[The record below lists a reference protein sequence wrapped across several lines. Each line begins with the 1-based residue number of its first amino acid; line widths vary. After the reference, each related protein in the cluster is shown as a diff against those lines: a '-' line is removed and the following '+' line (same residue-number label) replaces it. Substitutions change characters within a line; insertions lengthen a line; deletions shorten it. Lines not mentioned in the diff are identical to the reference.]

1 MESHETMSDQSSR
14 PNIVYIQSDQHN
26 PAVIGAYGDSIV
38 ETPNL
43 DRLADSGAIFTA
55 TYCGSPICVPSRT
68 SLVTGRYPYETE
80 VWTNDQILSSAIPTY
95 AHSLGA
101 AGYDPVQIGRMHYNG
116 SDQLHGFSRR
126 YVGDHSP
133 NHPGSPRGVDH
144 GMLHGTAGP
153 ARVSLELSGRGQS
166 AYEVHDEYVA
176 QSAVDFINNKGI
188 AKRSGQDDEP
198 ICLSIGLMLPHQ
210 PFVAR
215 STDYDKYE
223 GKVGMPQIPA
233 EPIESCHPYIQWWRE
248 RTGIVEVTEEEIIRA
263 RTAYWALVDRTDQL
277 IGDILNALDANG
289 FMDNTIIIYTSDH
302 GEQVGEHGLWW
313 KQTFY
318 EDAARVPAVVSWPG
332 RLPSGRVID
341 RPIDQFDLAATMLD
355 AAGAMQ
361 LPRSHGMSLIGL
373 IEDPDNADWKDAVYS
388 EYCMNDSASGSAESP
403 NLGGADIHARPGG
416 VQNRMVRSGDWK
428 LNYYHGFDPQL
439 FNLIEDPHELHDRS
453 NDSSCKAV
461 LDEMMDRVLDG
472 WDPEWVGDRMRILKS
487 EQDLMVQW
495 ARNVDPSDT
504 HRWDL
509 RPEMDY
515 LDE

>member
-1 MESHETMSDQSSR
+1 MSEQSK
-14 PNIVYIQSDQHN
+14 PNIIYIQSDQHN
-26 PAVIGAYGDSIV
+26 PRVMGCGGDDVV

-43 DRLADSGAIFTA
+43 DRLAASGTVFTA
-55 TYCGSPICVPSRT
+55 AYCGSPICVPSRT

-80 VWTNDQILSSAIPTY
+80 IWTNDQILNSAVPTY

-101 AGYDPVQIGRMHYNG
+101 VGYDPVQIGRMHYNG

-166 AYEVHDEYVA
+166 AYEVHDEYVT

-188 AKRSGQDDEP
+188 TKRSGLDDDP
-198 ICLSIGLMLPHQ
+198 LCLSIGLMLPHQ

-215 STDYDKYE
+215 PVDYDRYV
-223 GKVGMPQIPA
+223 GKVGMPKIPA
-233 EPIESCHPYIQWWRE
+233 EAIGDCHPYIQWWRE
-248 RTGIVEVTEEEIIRA
+248 RTGSVEISDEEIIRA

-277 IGDILNALDANG
+277 IGEVLDSLEANG
-289 FMDNTIIIYTSDH
+289 FMDDTIIIYTSDH

-318 EDAARVPAVVSWPG
+318 EDAVLVPAIVSWPG
-332 RLPSGRVID
+332 RLPGGRVID

-355 AAGAMQ
+355 AGRAPA
-361 LPRSHGMSLIGL
+361 LPRSNGQSLIGL
-373 IEDPDNADWKDAVYS
+373 IEDPTTSDWKDAVYS
-388 EYCMNDSASGSAESP
+388 EYCMNDSAAGSGESP

-439 FNLIEDPHELHDRS
+439 FNLVEDPAELNDRS
-453 NDSSCKAV
+453 SDPSCRNV

-472 WDPEWVGDRMRILKS
+472 WDPVWVQDRMRALKE

-495 ARNVDPSDT
+495 ARNVDPPDT

-515 LDE
+515 VERE

>member
-1 MESHETMSDQSSR
+1 MDLEMNVGEAK

-26 PAVIGAYGDSIV
+26 PRVMGCSGDDVV

-43 DRLADSGAIFTA
+43 DRLAADGTTFTA
-55 TYCGSPICVPSRT
+55 AYCGSPICVPSRI
-68 SLVTGRYPYETE
+68 SLVTGRYPFETE
-80 VWTNDQILSSAIPTY
+80 IWTNDQILSSSVPTY

-101 AGYDPVQIGRMHYNG
+101 VGYDPVQIGRMHYNG
-116 SDQLHGFSRR
+116 PDQLHGFSRR
-126 YVGDHSP
+126 YVGDHGP

-153 ARVSLELSGRGQS
+153 ARVSLELSGRGQN
-166 AYEVHDEYVA
+166 AYEVHDEYVT

-188 AKRSGQDDEP
+188 AKRSGIDDEP
-198 ICLSIGLMLPHQ
+198 LCLSIGLMLPHQ

-215 STDYDKYE
+215 PADYDRYV
-223 GKVGMPQIPA
+223 GRVGMPKIPA
-233 EPIESCHPYIQWWRE
+233 EPMENCHPYIQWWRE
-248 RTGIVEVTEEEIIRA
+248 RTGIVGVSEEEIIRA

-277 IGDILNALDANG
+277 IGEILDALEANG

-318 EDAARVPAVVSWPG
+318 EDAALVPAIVSWRGKLPG
-332 RLPSGRVID
+332 GRVID
-341 RPIDQFDLAATMLD
+341 HPIDQFDLAATMLD
-355 AAGAMQ
+355 AGNAPA
-361 LPRSHGMSLIGL
+361 LPRSHGRSLVDL
-373 IEDPDNADWKDAVYS
+373 IKNPETAKWKDAVYS
-388 EYCMNDSASGSAESP
+388 EYCMNDSATGSDESP
-403 NLGGADIHARPGG
+403 NLGGADVHARPGG
-416 VQNRMVRSGDWK
+416 VQNRMVRSGTWK

-439 FNLIEDPHELHDRS
+439 FDLSEDPSELHDRS
-453 NDSSCKAV
+453 GNASCKGV
-461 LDEMMDRVLDG
+461 LDEMMDRVLDD
-472 WDPEWVGDRMRILKS
+472 WDPSWVQERMRVLKE

-495 ARNVDPSDT
+495 ARNVDPPDT

-515 LDE
+515 VEQK